1 MEGPARQIEFTHDA
15 APDFDKMAAM
25 RVLLTHGGR
34 KPANTYLAALRG
46 AGLDPI
52 ESTPSSQPGLEGC
65 RGLVL
70 AGGSDIE
77 PSLYGQ
83 PNLAAK
89 NPHPERD
96 EMELRLIREAL
107 ELDIPIF
114 GICRG
119 AQMLNV
125 AFGGTL
131 KQDIGDGHTGVRH
144 GVRFAPDSKVAA
156 VARPATVNSRHHQA
170 VDKLGEGLRATAWGA
185 EDNIV
190 EAIEAPDRQ
199 FVLAVQWHPEDLAVE
214 GEEEARALFAAF
226 AAALR

>member
-1 MEGPARQIEFTHDA
+1 
-15 APDFDKMAAM
+15 MAAM

-34 KPANTYLAALRG
+34 KPADPYLQALLG
-46 AGLDPI
+46 AGLDPV
-52 ESTPSSQPGLEGC
+52 ESTPPSQPGLAGC
-65 RGLVL
+65 SGLVL
-70 AGGSDIE
+70 AGGSDVE

-83 PNLAAK
+83 PNVAAR

-96 EMELRLIREAL
+96 QMELSLIREAL
-107 ELDIPIF
+107 ERDIPIL

-131 KQDIGDGHTGVRH
+131 LQDIGEGHTGVRH
-144 GVRFAPDSKVAA
+144 GVRFEADSKTAA
-156 VARPATVNSRHHQA
+156 IAQPATVNSRHHQA
-170 VDKLGEGLRATAWGA
+170 VDRLGQGLRITAWSA
-185 EDNIV
+185 EDNVV
-190 EAIEAPDRQ
+190 EAIEAPDRR

-214 GEEEARALFAAF
+214 GDEEARALFAAF

>member
-1 MEGPARQIEFTHDA
+1 MPGA
-15 APDFDKMAAM
+15 ASDFDRMAAM

-34 KPANTYLAALRG
+34 KPAGAYLAALRG

-52 ESTPSSQPGLEGC
+52 ECTPPGQPGLGGC
-65 RGLVL
+65 CGLVL

-83 PNLAAK
+83 PNVAAK

-107 ELDIPIF
+107 RLNLPIL

-125 AFGGTL
+125 ALGGTL
-131 KQDIGDGHTGVRH
+131 VQDIGDGHTGVRH
-144 GVRFAPDSKVAA
+144 GVRFEPGSKVAA
-156 VARPATVNSRHHQA
+156 IARPSTVNSRHHQA
-170 VDKLGEGLRATAWGA
+170 VDRLGDGLRVAVWSA

-190 EAIEAPDRQ
+190 EAIEAPERR
-199 FVLAVQWHPEDLAVE
+199 FVIAVQWHPEDLAVE

-226 AAALR
+226 AAALH

>member
-1 MEGPARQIEFTHDA
+1 MKSVHGA
-15 APDFDKMAAM
+15 APDFDRMAAM

-34 KPANTYLAALRG
+34 KPADAYLAALRG
-46 AGLDPI
+46 AGLEAV
-52 ESTPSSQPGLEGC
+52 ESTPPIQPGLAGC
-65 RGLVL
+65 GGLVL

-83 PNLAAK
+83 PNVAAK

-107 ELDIPIF
+107 RLDLPIF

-131 KQDIGDGHTGVRH
+131 LQEIGDKHTGVRH
-144 GVRFAPDSKVAA
+144 GVRFDPDSKAA
-156 VARPATVNSRHHQA
+156 AIAQPATVNSRHHQA
-170 VDKLGEGLRATAWGA
+170 VDRLGEGLRITGWSAD
-185 EDNIV
+185 DNVV
-190 EAIEAPDRQ
+190 EAIEAPERR
-199 FVLAVQWHPEDLAVE
+199 FVIAVQWHPEDLAVE
-214 GEEEARALFAAF
+214 GDEEARALFAAF
-226 AAALR
+226 AAALH